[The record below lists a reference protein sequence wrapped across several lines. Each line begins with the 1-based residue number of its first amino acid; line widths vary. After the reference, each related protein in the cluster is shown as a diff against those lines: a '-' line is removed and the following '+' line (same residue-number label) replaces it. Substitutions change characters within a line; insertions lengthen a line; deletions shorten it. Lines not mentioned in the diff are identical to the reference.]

1 MIPLVMFYYEHF
13 LIYCTWDKVIWDE
26 RTFIRVI
33 MILPGEEKEVNESIL
48 LQEDIWGVHNSTT
61 SLTFLEKFALTE
73 SVPKGQPM
81 KMKVDLL
88 NKWMQKSYGLK

>member
-1 MIPLVMFYYEHF
+1 MKSDG
-13 LIYCTWDKVIWDE
+13 DKWADSKARFTVSIETDE
-26 RTFIRVI
+26 KGD
-33 MILPGEEKEVNESIL
+33 GEEKEVNESIL

-81 KMKVDLL
+81 KYIISHVRINPNGDRVLFL
-88 NKWMQKSYGLK
+88 SHLWI